1 MKRWIA
7 AALAASG
14 LVALMAGCGVTGAA
28 STGFRMFQ
36 NSERVDSHLKIMLD
50 GQAAT
55 QDQFKKTVSGYS
67 QFTISEPV
75 GTSPTLR
82 FEIIEP
88 ERFGR
93 ITMVTASIYQKFEA
107 DYSHQAEFTVYT
119 KNNDPQAQMKP
130 NTDYNL
136 AGPTGQSVMDLYGK
150 DAPGGVQLKPGM
162 KYMLT
167 LTVKADKSETAQIY
181 FTTK

>member
-7 AALAASG
+7 AMAVAGGLAAAISG
-14 LVALMAGCGVTGAA
+14 CSVTGAA

-50 GQAAT
+50 GKLAT
-55 QDQFKKTVSGYS
+55 QDALKKTVSGHS

-88 ERFGR
+88 EKFGR
-93 ITMVTASIYQKFEA
+93 ITMVTASIFQKFEA
-107 DYSHQAEFTVYT
+107 DYSHQAEFTVYN
-119 KNNDPQAQMKP
+119 KSNDPMSQMKP

-136 AGPTGQSVMDLYGK
+136 GSPSGQSVNDLYNK
-150 DAPGGVQLKPGM
+150 EVSGVQLKPGM

-167 LTVKADKSETAQIY
+167 LTVKADKSESAQIY
-181 FTTK
+181 FTTR

>member
-1 MKRWIA
+1 MRRWIA
-7 AALAASG
+7 AIAVAGGLAAAISG
-14 LVALMAGCGVTGAA
+14 CSVTGAA

-50 GQAAT
+50 GKLAT
-55 QDQFKKTVSGYS
+55 QDALKKTVSGYS
-67 QFTISEPV
+67 QFTIADPV

-88 ERFGR
+88 EKFGR

-107 DYSHQAEFTVYT
+107 DYSHQAEFTIHN
-119 KNNDPQAQMKP
+119 KSNDPMAQMKP

-136 AGPTGQSVMDLYGK
+136 ASPAGQNVIDLYGK
-150 DAPGGVQLKPGM
+150 DTAGVQLKPGM

-167 LTVKADKSETAQIY
+167 LSVKADKSESAQIY